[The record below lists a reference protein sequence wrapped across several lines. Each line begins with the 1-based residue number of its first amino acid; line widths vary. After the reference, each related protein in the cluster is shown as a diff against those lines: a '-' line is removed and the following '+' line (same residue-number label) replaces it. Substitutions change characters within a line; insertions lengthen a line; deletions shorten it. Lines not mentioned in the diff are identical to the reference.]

1 MTRTH
6 VIVVPEACRGE
17 RLDLALAGL
26 FPDYSRMRLKQWI
39 EAGQVRVDGA
49 VRRPRDRVAGGERI
63 ELEAVSEASPAEVR
77 AQPIALDIAYE
88 DEALL
93 IVNKPAGLVVH
104 PGAGNPDRTLQNA
117 LLAHDAGLGAVP
129 RAGIIHRLDK
139 DTSGLLVVARDL
151 VTHTALVRLL
161 AARDV
166 HREYLALTVGEMT
179 GGGQVDVPIGRH
191 PVDRLRMAVRDD
203 GRPALT
209 HYRVLEKFR
218 GYTLVRVRL
227 ETGRTHQIR
236 VHLAHA
242 GYPIVGDPLYGR
254 RRGLPPAP
262 TQELAA
268 KLGAFRRQALHATR
282 LGFLHPRSGREV
294 SVERPPP
301 EDFAGLIGA
310 LKAHRAGSA

>member
-63 ELEAVSEASPAEVR
+63 ELETVADAPPAEVP

-88 DEALL
+88 DESLL

-117 LLAHDAGLGAVP
+117 LLAHDERLGAVP

-151 VTHTALVRLL
+151 ITHTALVRLL

-262 TQELAA
+262 TEELAA
-268 KLGAFRRQALHATR
+268 KLWAFRRQALHATR
-282 LGFLHPRSGREV
+282 LAFVHPLSGREV

-301 EDFAGLIGA
+301 EDLAGLIGA
-310 LKAHRAGSA
+310 LKAHRAAGT

>member
-1 MTRTH
+1 MPRTH
-6 VIVVPEACRGE
+6 VIVVPDSCRGE
-17 RLDLALAGL
+17 RLDLTLAGL

-39 EAGQVRVDGA
+39 EGGQVRVDGA
-49 VRRPRDRVAGGERI
+49 VRRPRDRVAGGERV
-63 ELEAVSEASPAEVR
+63 ELDAAPEPAPASVL
-77 AQPIALDIAYE
+77 AQPIALDVAYE

-117 LLAHDAGLGAVP
+117 LLAYDSRLGLGP

-151 VTHTALVRLL
+151 ITHTALVRLL

-179 GGGQVDVPIGRH
+179 GGGQVDAPIGRH
-191 PVDRLRMAVRDD
+191 AVDRLRMAVRED
-203 GRPALT
+203 GRSALT

-236 VHLAHA
+236 VHLAHV

-262 TQELAA
+262 TEEVAAQLA
-268 KLGAFRRQALHATR
+268 AFRRQALHATK
-282 LGFLHPRSGREV
+282 LAFAHPGTGREV
-294 SVERPPP
+294 SVEVPPP
-301 EDFAGLIGA
+301 ADFADLIRA
-310 LKAHRAGSA
+310 LKAHRGRRP